1 MKAVS
6 TYTAHTQILWMITV
20 IGALLS
26 DINHITC
33 SAKEALLANTDAAA
47 GDAST
52 MTCTISSS
60 KTHLLIANN
69 TLEARIANASA
80 RSSAGTVT

>member
-1 MKAVS
+1 MNAVS
-6 TYTAHTQILWMITV
+6 TYTAHTQILSMITV

-33 SAKEALLANTDAAA
+33 SAKETLLANTDAAA

-52 MTCTISSS
+52 MPCTISSS
-60 KTHLLIANN
+60 KTHLLIANYSPE
-69 TLEARIANASA
+69 TRIANASGS
-80 RSSAGTVT
+80 RAGTVT